1 MSASFSSQ
9 TQLSFT
15 LTEAGSVGTGK
26 TTGSVTFS
34 SDGSQ
39 ITTGSYSTPAAC
51 GFGADNGTMTGS
63 AIKPFSGSYAGM
75 LANSGGTTDAV
86 IVTVSQ
92 SGLNLSVSGTDNGT
106 QFTLSGSVIGAT
118 FNVSGTIAGQS
129 VQYVGL
135 YDSTANDF
143 LIFDSSFKFLGT
155 LKAGTNP
162 ALVKAVG
169 FLRPE

>member
-1 MSASFSSQ
+1 
-9 TQLSFT
+9 
-15 LTEAGSVGTGK
+15 
-26 TTGSVTFS
+26 
-34 SDGSQ
+34 
-39 ITTGSYSTPAAC
+39 
-51 GFGADNGTMTGS
+51 
-63 AIKPFSGSYAGM
+63 M

-143 LIFDSSFKFLGT
+143 LIFDSSFNFLGT